1 MYLHRM
7 TIQALGPFVGQHTIE
22 FADLA
27 ASGLFLLEGPTGSGK
42 STLIDAIVFAIYG
55 KVASRDASE
64 DRLRSAHAAPE
75 VETFVD
81 LVLETG
87 SGIYRVRRS
96 PAYQRPK
103 QRGAG
108 TTLQQAQ
115 VRLWRLTSP
124 DARDGD
130 VLSIR
135 ADEVGA
141 ELRRAVGL
149 DREQFVQTIVLP
161 QGEFAGF
168 LRADPESRRGLL
180 QQVFGTEVYER
191 VQQRL
196 ERMRAEVGRAVEES
210 RQSVDR
216 AVARFVGAAGPAQ
229 DDPVRVAGPGSAVD
243 AARTVCADLLTAA
256 DQAAAAAALA
266 RKEADQ
272 ARAEHDRR
280 QRLAEVVLRRD
291 RARVELLALDDGA
304 AQHAEDRERVAAA
317 RRVLPVLPLVG
328 AVDRAAQVLTDAQL
342 AVDLARRAASEPLRA
357 VADAAGASCADGD
370 VAESGGADGA
380 AGSDRSE
387 QALVAERDRS
397 TGKRAA
403 LARSLDLE
411 AALEERAATLTAAAA
426 SAAQA
431 EAALVRARAEVE
443 ARPAARTELDTAR
456 SAAATS
462 AADLGAATA
471 RLAAVEERWVAA
483 VDAARLAKEISV
495 AQAARGAA
503 ATAALA
509 AVDTVARLQ
518 RARIAGMAGE
528 LAEQLVDDAPCP
540 VCGGLDHPSPATRL
554 DPVDDADLAA
564 AEEHRAL
571 TSAAVESAAANLE
584 RLRERHEQ
592 RSHAAGAAAEE
603 LEVTVAGART
613 AVTGAQE
620 AAVEL
625 AGLEAAL
632 GDFDEGTRVAVAAV
646 TGQERA
652 IAVEA
657 ERRAAAAGEL
667 ERDRAEV
674 LAARAGAPSV
684 AARVAELERI
694 GGEAATWIR
703 ALDLRRRAQDD
714 AALAAQALAD
724 GLVQHQ
730 MADVDEVDAA
740 RLAPAELTRLEA
752 AIRDREVA
760 LARARGVLEEPE
772 VHAIGDLTD
781 VDVPGA
787 LAFLTASSAR
797 ADSST
802 AEAVR
807 HQHRLAE
814 ADAALTGLID
824 AVDRHER
831 DAADAEPVV
840 RMANVA
846 AASSADNTRQLTLA
860 TYVLGRRF
868 DDLVLAANAR
878 LVTMSDGRYELL
890 HSDRREDVRTRRTG
904 LALAVLDHRTES
916 SRDPRTLSGGETFYV
931 SLCLALGLADV
942 VTAEAGGIDLGT
954 LFVDEGFG
962 SLDPETL
969 DAVLAE
975 LSRLRDGGRVVGVV
989 SHVEAM
995 KSMIPERIEVRR
1007 APGGGSTLT
1016 VRA

>member
-216 AVARFVGAAGPAQ
+216 AVARFVGAAGPAE
-229 DDPVRVAGPGSAVD
+229 DDPIRLAGPATAVD
-243 AARTVCADLLTAA
+243 AARTMCAGLIIAA
-256 DQAAAAAALA
+256 DEAEAAAAVARQEAAS
-266 RKEADQ
+266 

-280 QRLAEVVLRRD
+280 QRLAEIALRRD
-291 RARVELLALDDGA
+291 RARAELRALDEGA
-304 AQHAEDRERVAAA
+304 AQHTEDVARLDAA
-317 RRVLPVLPLVG
+317 RRVQPLLPLIG
-328 AVDRAAQVLTDAQL
+328 AVDRAGAARTDARL
-342 AVDLARRAASEPLRA
+342 AVERAHRAASSPLRA
-357 VADAAGASCADGD
+357 LVEAADADG
-370 VAESGGADGA
+370 STPL
-380 AGSDRSE
+380 
-387 QALVAERDRS
+387 LVAERDRC
-397 TGKRAA
+397 TGERAA
-403 LARSLDLE
+403 LVRPLGLEPALD
-411 AALEERAATLTAAAA
+411 ERAATLAAAVA
-426 SAAQA
+426 RAAQA
-431 EAALVRARAEVE
+431 EAALARARAELAV
-443 ARPAARTELDTAR
+443 RPAARAQLDAERT
-456 SAAATS
+456 AAATS
-462 AADLGAATA
+462 AGGLGAATA
-471 RLAAVEERWVAA
+471 HLTAVEERWSAA
-483 VDAARLAKEISV
+483 LDAARIADEITA
-495 AQAARGAA
+495 AQATRAA
-503 ATAALA
+503 AVTLA
-509 AVDTVARLQ
+509 RDAVDTLARLQ

-528 LAEQLVDDAPCP
+528 LAEQLVDEAPCP
-540 VCGGLDHPSPATRL
+540 VCGGLDHPAPATRL

-564 AEEHRAL
+564 AEEHRART
-571 TSAAVESAAANLE
+571 TSAVESAAADLE
-584 RLRERHEQ
+584 RLRERHE
-592 RSHAAGAAAEE
+592 
-603 LEVTVAGART
+603 L
-613 AVTGAQE
+613 
-620 AAVEL
+620 
-625 AGLEAAL
+625 
-632 GDFDEGTRVAVAAV
+632 
-646 TGQERA
+646 
-652 IAVEA
+652 
-657 ERRAAAAGEL
+657 RAAAAGAPAAEL
-667 ERDRAEV
+667 EVALDRARAAVTAAQGATVETARLEAALAEFDEQTRAAAEAVAGQERSIAVDTERRSAAAVELDRDRAEV
-674 LAARAGAPSV
+674 LAARAGAASV
-684 AARVAELERI
+684 AARVAELERL
-694 GGEAATWIR
+694 GSEAATWIR
-703 ALDLRRRAQDD
+703 ALDALRSAEDD
-714 AALAAQALAD
+714 AAHVTKALAD
-724 GLVQHQ
+724 GLVQHG
-730 MADVDEVDAA
+730 AAGVDEVHAA
-740 RLAPAELTRLEA
+740 HLEPTALARLEA
-752 AIRDREVA
+752 AIRDREAA
-760 LARARGVLEEPE
+760 LARVRGVLAEPE
-772 VHAIGDLTD
+772 VRDLED
-781 VDVPGA
+781 VADLDVPGA
-787 LAFLTASSAR
+787 LAALTESAAR
-797 ADSST
+797 ADVLA

-807 HQHRLAE
+807 NGHRRAE
-814 ADAALTGLID
+814 ADVALTGLVD
-824 AVDRHER
+824 AVDRYTR
-831 DAADAEPVV
+831 DAADAGPVV

-846 AASSADNTRQLTLA
+846 AAGSADNTRQLTLA

-878 LVTMSDGRYELL
+878 LITMSDGRYELL

-904 LALAVLDHRTES
+904 LALAVLDHRTET

-954 LFVDEGFG
+954 LFIDEGFG

-969 DAVLAE
+969 DVVLVE

-989 SHVEAM
+989 SHVETM
-995 KSMIPERIEVRR
+995 KSTIPERIEVRR
-1007 APGGGSTLT
+1007 VPGGGSTLT